1 MCTRS
6 RLPYTNQ
13 MIEFDLYMRN
23 SPWYKLIYK
32 HHHIICT
39 KGVMNSTHHITP
51 IAHFSPS
58 VPKHQ
63 KKKGKVFF
71 NDIIVINIGHLTS
84 SSSQTST
91 SHTSHHIAR
100 RRSINIERA
109 TRLPA
114 AHRPAPRLP
123 ACDRLHVWTHPRRT
137 ASAAFHPCRQKDYPF
152 LVTFTVQDP
161 PGVAKCSSLLFGQ

>member
-51 IAHFSPS
+51 IANFSPS
-58 VPKHQ
+58 VRQSERPKTS

-71 NDIIVINIGHLTS
+71 NDITNINIT
-84 SSSQTST
+84 SQTST